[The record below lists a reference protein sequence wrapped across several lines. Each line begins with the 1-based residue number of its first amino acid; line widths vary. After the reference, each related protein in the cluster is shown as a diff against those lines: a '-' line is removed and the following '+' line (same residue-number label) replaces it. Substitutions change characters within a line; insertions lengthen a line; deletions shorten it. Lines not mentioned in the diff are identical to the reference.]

1 MAVKTLSDLVFVEDV
16 LQATWQVIEH
26 SASGIY
32 NIGSGQSHSI
42 LEVAQIIAEFTC
54 ASSDLLQVQT
64 PNVAIRSGFSGLDVT
79 KARTELGY
87 EPTPLRAGLKRFVES
102 VNYPKEDR

>member
-1 MAVKTLSDLVFVEDV
+1 VEDV
-16 LQATWQVIEH
+16 IQATWQVIEH

-54 ASSDLLQVQT
+54 ANPDLLQVQ
-64 PNVAIRSGFSGLDVT
+64 PHNVATPSGFSSLDVT

-87 EPTPLRAGLKRFVES
+87 DPTPLRAGLKRFVES
-102 VNYPKEDR
+102 VNNPIKDS